1 MNKITK
7 IVLVLFTSLSMSLS
21 AFAGELSVTGS
32 AKASYAIGGSTSGSK
47 GIGISNEFTLSAV
60 GELDNGYTWKYA
72 VDFDPNAGAT
82 TTANDDQKL
91 VFGTPYGAVGIY
103 VSEGGLSKEYGYGIG
118 AVGPGNDYAGT
129 MTRHFG
135 DDMSSY
141 ENVQYHTPSGLLPYN
156 TTVKVGIAP
165 NMSSSASSDFK
176 TKGAAETGLKGS
188 RAQMYQIVS
197 SPMDGLEVGLSYFET
212 NGGHAKQT
220 PTSGDA
226 YVKYAMG
233 AFTLGYG
240 RNYSDETLDADKE
253 SGTSQY
259 NNSSMGV
266 QFAVNDALSV
276 SYSRDKAQKRIN
288 QGFLD
293 GAGAD
298 ATRAKTSDESTV
310 QYYQAAYNI
319 GGATL
324 GIARVATDD
333 TAYTS
338 GAADTTLTLFTIAMA
353 F

>member
-32 AKASYAIGGSTSGSK
+32 AKASYAIGGATNSSK
-47 GIGISNEFTLSAV
+47 GIGISNEFTLSAA

-72 VDFDPNAGAT
+72 VDFDPNANAT
-82 TTANDDQKL
+82 TTAQDDQQL
-91 VFGTPYGAVGIY
+91 VFGTPFGALGIY

-135 DDMSSY
+135 DDVANY
-141 ENVQYHTPSGLLPYN
+141 ENVQYHTPAGLLPYG
-156 TTVKVGIAP
+156 TTFKVAHVP

-176 TKGAAETGLKGS
+176 SKGTEETKMKGKAAT
-188 RAQMYQIVS
+188 MFQIVTA
-197 SPMDGLEVGLSYFET
+197 PMDGLEVGVSYFDT
-212 NGGHAKQT
+212 NGGYGGAT
-220 PTSGDA
+220 PNSGDA
-226 YVKYAMG
+226 YAKYAIG

-240 RNYSDETLDADKE
+240 INYSDEYNDVKE
-253 SGTSQY
+253 TGVSQY
-259 NNSSMGV
+259 RNNSMGV

-276 SYSRDKAQKRIN
+276 SYSRDVAKARTN
-288 QGFLD
+288 QGFQIEAL
-293 GAGAD
+293 AK
-298 ATRAKTSDESTV
+298 RAKTSQESTI

-324 GIARVATDD
+324 GLARVATDNTGYTANGPD
-333 TAYTS
+333 TN
-338 GAADTTLTLFTIAMA
+338 LTLFTIAMA